1 MRPVTLGIACALGSL
16 AALDG
21 CMVGPDYER
30 PPVATPAAYKEQGI
44 WKVGRPQGTASPG
57 AWWSIYHEPLL
68 DGLEHQIDIDNQT
81 LKAAEASYRDAI
93 AVVAQARAGLFPTIT
108 ATPSE
113 RSSKGVTTS
122 TAGSAGISS
131 TSGGTATVPTSSV
144 SGGGSAVRSLYSMSA
159 ALSWNIDVWGQT
171 RRLIEGDVASAQASA
186 ANLAAARLSAQGA
199 LATAY
204 FELRVQDE
212 LKRLLDNSA
221 AAYARSL
228 QIVQNQYAS
237 GVAARSDV
245 AQAEA
250 QLKSTQAQAINT
262 GEQRAQLE
270 HAIAVLVGLP
280 PASLSI
286 DPEPFDIVTPPVP
299 DSVPSTLLERRPDI
313 AAAERQMA
321 AANAQIGVATA
332 AFFPSLSLSASVG
345 YSGSVLNR
353 LFEAPNQ
360 FWSVGPSLA
369 ETLFE
374 GGTRNAQ
381 LQEARA
387 LYDQSVANYRQTVLT
402 SFQQVEDELAA
413 LGVLAQQITVQ
424 GEAYKAASE
433 AERLIFNQYRAG
445 TVPYTSVVVAQTAA
459 LSDAVTLLTA
469 REASLVAS
477 VALLQALGGDWDVKQ
492 LPGRDKIDV
501 LDPRMLLPIPIGAE
515 PAAPAPAAP
524 TPSATPAAPT
534 KP

>member
-1 MRPVTLGIACALGSL
+1 MSRVRLGSAVAL
-16 AALDG
+16 AGLATLAG
-21 CMVGPDYER
+21 CKVGPDYAR
-30 PPVATPAAYKEQGI
+30 PPVVTPAAYKEQGI
-44 WKVGRPQGTASPG
+44 WKVGRPQGEAPRG
-57 AWWSIYHEPLL
+57 AWWSIYSDKLL

-81 LKAAEASYRDAI
+81 LKAAEAGYRDAI
-93 AVVAQARAGLFPTIT
+93 AVVAQARGALFPTIT
-108 ATPSE
+108 LTPSE
-113 RSSKGVTTS
+113 RTSHGVTTS
-122 TAGSAGISS
+122 TAGSAGISTS
-131 TSGGTATVPTSSV
+131 TGGATTVPTSSV
-144 SGGGSAVRSLYSMSA
+144 GGGSAVRSLYSMSA

-204 FELRVQDE
+204 LELRVQDE
-212 LKRLLDNSA
+212 LKRLLDDSA

-237 GVAARSDV
+237 GIAARSDV
-245 AQAEA
+245 AQAET
-250 QLKSTQAQAINT
+250 QLKNTQAQAINT
-262 GEQRAQLE
+262 GVQRAQLE

-280 PASLSI
+280 PASFSI
-286 DPEPFDIVTPPVP
+286 DPERFDIATPPVP
-299 DSVPSTLLERRPDI
+299 ESVPSTLLERRPDI

-345 YSGSVLNR
+345 YSGSVLSR

-360 FWSVGPSLA
+360 FWSVGPALA

-381 LQEARA
+381 LQQARA

-413 LGVLAQQITVQ
+413 LGVLAQQIAVQ
-424 GEAYKAASE
+424 AEAYKSASE

-459 LSDAVTLLTA
+459 LGSAVTLLTA

-477 VALLQALGGDWDVKQ
+477 VALLQALGGSWDAAQ
-492 LPGRDKIDV
+492 LPQRDDIDK
-501 LDPRMLLPIPIGAE
+501 LDPRMLLPFPISA
-515 PAAPAPAAP
+515 PAAPAAP
-524 TPSATPAAPT
+524 KTP
-534 KP
+534 